1 MNKKEKEE
9 LLKEIKEYTQKIKE
23 EPDNAIYYYNRGNTY
38 KNLGDYQNAI
48 ENYDKAIQDYS
59 KAIEL
64 NPNNASYFDNRGNI
78 YFDLENYDKAIQ
90 DFNKAI
96 ELNSNNVSYF
106 DNRGNI
112 YFNLENYDKAI
123 QDFNKAIE
131 LNPNNALTYYNR
143 GSAYNNLKNYDKAIQ
158 DFNKAIEL
166 NSNNASYFNNR
177 GSAYG
182 NLKNYKKAIQDFN
195 KAIELNPNNPS
206 YFYNRGNAYGNSEKY
221 EEAIQNFNKA
231 IELSPNNP
239 SYINNRGSAYGNL
252 EKYEE
257 AIQDFNKAIE
267 MNPNNPSYFYNR
279 GITYEDLGE
288 SDKAINDFN
297 NVIKLDPNSNFAM
310 ELKKVIS
317 TLKENEKK
325 ENIQQNNKIIY
336 TSKDKKNYEERS
348 DEEFQKVKE
357 DFSSLKENDN
367 DFQEKISTDEDE
379 RNKKINKNFEDALDL
394 HLNAETDEE
403 FQKAEEDFSSFIK
416 TYKDFPDKPPALEN
430 LLTEAS
436 SYLVASKFRVKRLVG
451 YLTFADILGW
461 KGIWQKQNTD
471 VGKIDNIRK
480 LLSIKDNLNKKFL
493 NDESFHNV
501 KLISDTFVIYS
512 RSFELSNKL
521 SKELIKLCLEKEL
534 LIRGATSYGECY
546 NKDMVYIGQ
555 AVDEAASWHEKGEEI
570 GIFYTSSARLSKN
583 LNDDELEKY
592 YLKNNEVNTKH
603 GKIKTYFIN
612 WYNETTEKKFYE
624 IMKKEIIYPEISLK
638 YFNTENRLNEILHPK
653 EKEKEKC

>member
-106 DNRGNI
+106 
-112 YFNLENYDKAI
+112 
-123 QDFNKAIE
+123 
-131 LNPNNALTYYNR
+131 
-143 GSAYNNLKNYDKAIQ
+143 
-158 DFNKAIEL
+158 
-166 NSNNASYFNNR
+166 NNR

-195 KAIELNPNNPS
+195 KAIEL
-206 YFYNRGNAYGNSEKY
+206 
-221 EEAIQNFNKA
+221 
-231 IELSPNNP
+231 
-239 SYINNRGSAYGNL
+239 
-252 EKYEE
+252 
-257 AIQDFNKAIE
+257 
-267 MNPNNPSYFYNR
+267 NPNNPSYFYNR

>member
-221 EEAIQNFNKA
+221 EEAIQDFNKA
-231 IELSPNNP
+231 IELNPNNP
-239 SYINNRGSAYGNL
+239 SYFYNRGNAYGNL
-252 EKYEE
+252 KNYKK

-267 MNPNNPSYFYNR
+267 LNPNNPSYYYNR

-348 DEEFQKVKE
+348 DEEFQKVKK

-638 YFNTENRLNEILHPK
+638 YFNTENRLNEILHPE
-653 EKEKEKC
+653 EKEKK

>member
-1 MNKKEKEE
+1 MDEKEKEE
-9 LLKEIKEYTQKIKE
+9 LLKKIEEYTKKIEK
-23 EPDNAIYYYNRGNTY
+23 EPDNASYYYNRGNSY
-38 KNLGDYQNAI
+38 HNLKK
-48 ENYDKAIQDYS
+48 YDKAIQDYS

-64 NPNNASYFDNRGNI
+64 NPNNASYFNNRGITFNSLKE
-78 YFDLENYDKAIQ
+78 YKEAIQ
-90 DFNKAI
+90 DY
-96 ELNSNNVSYF
+96 S
-106 DNRGNI
+106 
-112 YFNLENYDKAI
+112 
-123 QDFNKAIE
+123 KAIE
-131 LNPNNALTYYNR
+131 LNP
-143 GSAYNNLKNYDKAIQ
+143 
-158 DFNKAIEL
+158 
-166 NSNNASYFNNR
+166 NNASYFNNR

-195 KAIELNPNNPS
+195 KAIEL
-206 YFYNRGNAYGNSEKY
+206 
-221 EEAIQNFNKA
+221 
-231 IELSPNNP
+231 
-239 SYINNRGSAYGNL
+239 
-252 EKYEE
+252 
-257 AIQDFNKAIE
+257 
-267 MNPNNPSYFYNR
+267 NPNNPSYFYNR

-480 LLSIKDNLNKKFL
+480 LLTIKSRLNKKFL
-493 NDESFHNV
+493 NDKSFYNV

-512 RSFELSNKL
+512 RGFELSNKL

-546 NKDMVYIGQ
+546 NKDMVYVGQ

-570 GIFYTSSARLSKN
+570 GIFYTSSARLSIN
-583 LNDDELEKY
+583 LSDFELEKY
-592 YLKNNEVNTKH
+592 HLKNDEVNTKI

-612 WYNETTEKKFYE
+612 WYDETTEKKFYE

-638 YFNTENRLNEILHPK
+638 YFNTENRLNKILHP
-653 EKEKEKC
+653 EKEEKK

>member
-131 LNPNNALTYYNR
+131 LNPNN
-143 GSAYNNLKNYDKAIQ
+143 
-158 DFNKAIEL
+158 
-166 NSNNASYFNNR
+166 
-177 GSAYG
+177 
-182 NLKNYKKAIQDFN
+182 
-195 KAIELNPNNPS
+195 PS
-206 YFYNRGNAYGNSEKY
+206 YFS
-221 EEAIQNFNKA
+221 
-231 IELSPNNP
+231 
-239 SYINNRGSAYGNL
+239 NRGSAYGNL

-267 MNPNNPSYFYNR
+267 LNPNNPSYFYNR

>member
-1 MNKKEKEE
+1 MNPNNPS
-9 LLKEIKEYTQKIKE
+9 YF
-23 EPDNAIYYYNRGNTY
+23 YNRGNAY
-38 KNLGDYQNAI
+38 GNSEKY
-48 ENYDKAIQDYS
+48 EEAIQ
-59 KAIEL
+59 
-64 NPNNASYFDNRGNI
+64 N
-78 YFDLENYDKAIQ
+78 
-90 DFNKAI
+90 FNKAI
-96 ELNSNNVSYF
+96 ELSPNNPSYIN
-106 DNRGNI
+106 NRGSA
-112 YFNLENYDKAI
+112 YGNLEKYEEAI

-131 LNPNNALTYYNR
+131 LNPNNP
-143 GSAYNNLKNYDKAIQ
+143 
-158 DFNKAIEL
+158 
-166 NSNNASYFNNR
+166 SYFSNR

-182 NLKNYKKAIQDFN
+182 NLEKYEEAIQDFN

-267 MNPNNPSYFYNR
+267 LNPNNPSYFSNRGSAYGNLEKYEEAIQDFNKAIELNPNNPSYFYNR

>member
-195 KAIELNPNNPS
+195 KAIEL
-206 YFYNRGNAYGNSEKY
+206 
-221 EEAIQNFNKA
+221 
-231 IELSPNNP
+231 
-239 SYINNRGSAYGNL
+239 
-252 EKYEE
+252 
-257 AIQDFNKAIE
+257 
-267 MNPNNPSYFYNR
+267 NPNNPSYFYNR

>member
-64 NPNNASYFDNRGNI
+64 NPNNA
-78 YFDLENYDKAIQ
+78 
-90 DFNKAI
+90 
-96 ELNSNNVSYF
+96 SYF

-182 NLKNYKKAIQDFN
+182 NLEKYEEAIQDFN

-206 YFYNRGNAYGNSEKY
+206 YFS
-221 EEAIQNFNKA
+221 
-231 IELSPNNP
+231 
-239 SYINNRGSAYGNL
+239 NRGSAYGNL

-267 MNPNNPSYFYNR
+267 LNPNNPSYFYNR

>member
-78 YFDLENYDKAIQ
+78 YFDLE
-90 DFNKAI
+90 
-96 ELNSNNVSYF
+96 
-106 DNRGNI
+106 
-112 YFNLENYDKAI
+112 
-123 QDFNKAIE
+123 
-131 LNPNNALTYYNR
+131 
-143 GSAYNNLKNYDKAIQ
+143 NYDKAIQ

-267 MNPNNPSYFYNR
+267 LNPNNPSYFYNR